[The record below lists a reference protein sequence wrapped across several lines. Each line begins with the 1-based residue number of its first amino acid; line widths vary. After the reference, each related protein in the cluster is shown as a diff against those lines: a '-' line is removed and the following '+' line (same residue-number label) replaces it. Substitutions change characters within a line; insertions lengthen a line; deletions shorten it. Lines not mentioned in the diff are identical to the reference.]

1 MNIAIEKLIPRKLS
15 IALFTI
21 YILKDIEA
29 SPILKVVCIAIIA
42 TVAMYVQYNLDKEK
56 QNGKK
61 SNDSDLPAGND

>member
-1 MNIAIEKLIPRKLS
+1 MNINIDKLIPRKLS

-56 QNGKK
+56 QNDKNTNN
-61 SNDSDLPAGND
+61 SALPVSS